1 MITSEQPNTA
11 FVSLVMKNRGEK
23 IKTQSIIDT
32 HHASTNENIYFKS
45 QMLKI
50 MAIEID
56 NKHSI
61 TDFLNIKINIGG
73 ISVFDIPFSIMY
85 NLSKITYSD
94 KKCYIN
100 VPSGMFME
108 NEIPIPL
115 HSIPYMSCSFMIE
128 SNKNIPYIIHL
139 KCTSL
144 ESRLDNTTKQ
154 YHIHQY
160 CKADTQVLEK
170 NIVPKDICALHGI
183 FVETNKK
190 IENMNINYSTEDVMF
205 TLVAY
210 NKYVL
215 DLCIINKDIWT
226 KRKSEVFN
234 IIMEKILPYEM
245 IHYIEEYIGDTY
257 TYYIPIDIDDTKWN
271 SMNGNYIPV
280 RKYDEPIIID
290 FCGKYNG
297 NLYYSFVNNMV
308 VKEGTTALLN
318 DPYLH
323 MSKLMAKYGWEN

>member
-1 MITSEQPNTA
+1 MITSEKPKTA

-32 HHASTNENIYFKS
+32 HHATTNENIYFKS
-45 QMLKI
+45 HMLKI

-56 NKHSI
+56 NKYCML
-61 TDFLNIKINIGG
+61 DFLNIKINIGG
-73 ISVFDIPFSIMY
+73 NSVFDIPFSIMCK
-85 NLSKITYSD
+85 LSKITYSD

-108 NEIPIPL
+108 NGTPIPL
-115 HSIPYMSCSFMIE
+115 HYIPYMSCSFMIE

-139 KCTSL
+139 KYTLL
-144 ESRLDNTTKQ
+144 ESRLENTTKQ

-160 CKADTQVLEK
+160 RKADTQILEK

-183 FVETNKK
+183 FVETNKQ
-190 IENMNINYSTEDVMF
+190 IENMNVNYSTEKIKYI
-205 TLVAY
+205 LVEY

-215 DLCIINKDIWT
+215 DSYIINKNIWT
-226 KRKSEVFN
+226 RRKSEVFN

-280 RKYDEPIIID
+280 CKYDEPIIID

-308 VKEGTTALLN
+308 VKGGIMAIMN